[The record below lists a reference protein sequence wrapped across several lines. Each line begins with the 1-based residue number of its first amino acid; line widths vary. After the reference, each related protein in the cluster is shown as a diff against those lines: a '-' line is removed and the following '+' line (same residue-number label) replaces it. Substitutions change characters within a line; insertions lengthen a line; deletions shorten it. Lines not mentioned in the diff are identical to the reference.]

1 MSKYMYLYLVE
12 RSICTHTHTHT
23 HTQVH
28 NSIHELLRK
37 MPMVKSVV
45 GKSRAELR
53 GEWHEWKHE
62 CKRRRERGDF
72 VAYEQL
78 EILSGVCVY
87 DSRGFLPD
95 LYRGTISQS
104 SSLLS
109 VI

>member
-1 MSKYMYLYLVE
+1 M
-12 RSICTHTHTHT
+12 HTHTHT

>member
-1 MSKYMYLYLVE
+1 
-12 RSICTHTHTHT
+12 
-23 HTQVH
+23 
-28 NSIHELLRK
+28 

-87 DSRGFLPD
+87 DSGGGGGGFLPD
-95 LYRGTISQS
+95 LYRGTISS
-104 SSLLS
+104 EFPSIVCLLNCLTLLC
-109 VI
+109 I